1 MNTQQCIFNSP
12 IGPLYL
18 VASDK
23 GLRGV
28 FWKEQPG
35 PVELQPS
42 TQAAKYLKQTIEQL
56 NQYFA
61 GERQSFDIPLDIIG
75 TDFQKKVWETLAQIP
90 YGKTFSYKDIALKIN
105 NLKAI
110 RAVGTAN
117 GRNPLSIIIP
127 CHRVIGSDGKLT
139 GYAGG
144 LKNKAHLLQLEQR

>member
-1 MNTQQCIFNSP
+1 MNIQQCVFNSP
-12 IGPLYL
+12 VGPLYL

-28 FWKEQPG
+28 FWKQQSFESQSSA
-35 PVELQPS
+35 LA
-42 TQAAKYLKQTIEQL
+42 TKYLEQAIEQL
-56 NQYFA
+56 TQYFEGA
-61 GERQSFDIPLDIIG
+61 RHSFDIPLDIVG
-75 TDFQKKVWETLAQIP
+75 TDFQKKVWKTLEQIP
-90 YGKTFSYKDIALKIN
+90 YGKTFSYKDVAVKIN

-117 GRNPLSIIIP
+117 GQNPLSIIIP

-144 LKNKAHLLQLEQR
+144 LKIKEHLLNLEKR